1 MSQGQSTVDF
11 EQSDDS
17 ALNGSSDSRKLSP
30 GKMLVLVLL
39 AVLVLG
45 GGAYGAY
52 LYVKDR
58 FSFGDGQQTGKQQ
71 RKWTAAPDGIGRF
84 QAPPPP
90 EPSPVATPEAKP
102 QEPVPE
108 APPTLPDLAPPPIT
122 ETVPVEGEPQETLQS
137 RRLKSGI
144 TAYTPREKPDDP
156 PPPARQVKV
165 MKNIDYMLIKGTK
178 IPCTLET
185 NIISEQ
191 QGFASCVISQD
202 VYSGN
207 ARILL
212 VEKGSRVTGEYVGEV
227 KNGERRLQIIWD
239 RLITPHDVAV
249 QIDSPVTDRLG
260 ASGVSGQVDNR
271 WGTRIGSA
279 LLISL
284 VGDSLK
290 VLGENSKTADVIVES
305 ETANTS
311 QDLAKRILENNINLP
326 PVIYIRE
333 GEMINIY
340 VADDIDL
347 SGVYRVVADKPQG
360 RSHVIKH

>member
-1 MSQGQSTVDF
+1 MSDAEQSTVDF
-11 EQSDDS
+11 DGGDDS
-17 ALNGSSDSRKLSP
+17 ALNGSSDGRKLSL
-30 GKMLVLVLL
+30 GKMILLILL
-39 AVLVLG
+39 AALVLG
-45 GGAYGAY
+45 GGAYAAY

-58 FSFGDGQQTGKQQ
+58 FSFNNDGQTSKQQ

-90 EPSPVATPEAKP
+90 DPPSPATPEIKT
-102 QEPVPE
+102 EVPPE
-108 APPTLPDLAPPPIT
+108 TPPSLPDLTPPPL
-122 ETVPVEGEPQETLQS
+122 EQTVPMEDGSQETLQS
-137 RRLKSGI
+137 RRLKSGVRTY
-144 TAYTPREKPDDP
+144 TAREKPAEA

-165 MKNIDYMLIKGTK
+165 MKNIDYTLIKGTK

-185 NIISEQ
+185 NIVSEQ
-191 QGFASCVISQD
+191 QGFTSCVINQD

-212 VEKGSRVTGEYVGEV
+212 IEKGSRVTGEYLGEI
-227 KNGERRLQIIWD
+227 KNGERRLQIVWD

-260 ASGVSGQVDNR
+260 ASGVTGKVDNR

-284 VGDSLK
+284 VGDSLG
-290 VLGENSKTADVIVES
+290 VLAGNSKTADVIVES
-305 ETANTS
+305 ETSNTS
-311 QDLAKRILENNINLP
+311 QDLAKRILENNIDLP

-360 RSHVIKH
+360 RNHGKR